1 MSDAENLIQDEQD
14 DAHLQEEL
22 DFSFLNDAIEEDLSQ
37 PSEQEVQEVFSAPEE
52 GNFDAE
58 FESETPFAE
67 AEETPFAS
75 ETFAEAEAEWAS
87 VPEADVEEAWESS
100 AAVESVAAPEP
111 VAPVAPAAATAVD
124 EFNLSTLNQ
133 LVDEIRQESE
143 RVAEMKA
150 SVVKALALIHEMS
163 ESLKS

>member
-1 MSDAENLIQDEQD
+1 MSDAEIQIQDEQE

-22 DFSFLNDAIEEDLSQ
+22 DFSFLNDALEEDLSH

-52 GNFDAE
+52 HSFASDDTV
-58 FESETPFAE
+58 ESFVE
-67 AEETPFAS
+67 AEEVW
-75 ETFAEAEAEWAS
+75 ES
-87 VPEADVEEAWESS
+87 VPEAEDAWESVS
-100 AAVESVAAPEP
+100 EAEVVAEPEP
-111 VAPVAPAAATAVD
+111 VSSAPAGPAVD

-133 LVDEIRQESE
+133 LVDEIRQESQ
-143 RVAEMKA
+143 RVSEMKA